1 MQTFLEPGTIHQ
13 GIFQIPGAYLVP
25 SGFDLNDRSRGT
37 GAVPYDARQA
47 DEPFLACQ
55 SNFDALAVRHDMNDR
70 NHTAVQEV
78 AELDRVGH
86 FGQNGPRR
94 QGNKFRFL

>member
-1 MQTFLEPGTIHQ
+1 MQALLEPGTISQ
-13 GIFQIPGAYLVP
+13 NIFQILGAYLVP

-37 GAVPYDARQA
+37 GAVPHDERQA

-55 SNFDALAVRHDMNDR
+55 SDFDTLAVRHDMNDR

-78 AELDRVGH
+78 AELDRIGH
-86 FGQNGPRR
+86 FGQNGAGR
-94 QGNKFRFL
+94 QRDKFRF